1 MIDLRSDTVT
11 KPTPAM
17 REAMAR
23 AEVGDDVFGDDPT
36 VNRLQAVAAEMMGK
50 EAAIF
55 VPSGT
60 MGNLA
65 ALLAHCERG
74 QEALIGDESHIYH
87 YEAGGAS
94 ALGGVVYHI
103 LPTTAAGELPLDAV
117 AGAVRPAYDAHAAQA
132 GVVCLENTHNRCGG
146 VVVSL
151 EYMAALKA
159 WADEQHLPVH
169 LDGARVF
176 NAATALGVPVRAI
189 AEHVTSIQFCLS
201 KALGAPVG
209 SMVAGSAEFI
219 RKVHRIRKMVGG
231 GMRQVG
237 VLAAA
242 GLIALTDMPKHL
254 PADHANARML
264 AEGLAALPQIALDLA
279 SVQTNIIVFGLRDTA
294 LVPETLVAHARE
306 HGVLLVP
313 FKGRVRA
320 VTHHDV
326 SAADCQTALQVI
338 AALVQAGNH

>member
-36 VNRLQAVAAEMMGK
+36 VNELQAVAAEIMGK

-117 AGAVRPAYDAHAAQA
+117 AGAVRPAYDVHAAQA
-132 GVVCLENTHNRCGG
+132 GVVCLENTHNCCGG

-242 GLIALTDMPKHL
+242 GLIALTEMPKHL

>member
-11 KPTPAM
+11 KPTAAM

-36 VNRLQAVAAEMMGK
+36 INRLQDTAAELMGK

-60 MGNLA
+60 MGNLSA
-65 ALLAHCERG
+65 VLAHCERG
-74 QEALIGDESHIYH
+74 QEALLGDESHIYH
-87 YEAGGAS
+87 YEAGGVS
-94 ALGGVVYHI
+94 ALGGVVFHV
-103 LPTTAAGELPLDAV
+103 LPTTPAGELPLAAV
-117 AGAVRPAYDAHAAQA
+117 AAAVRPAYDAHAAQA
-132 GVVCLENTHNRCGG
+132 GVVCIENTHNRCGG

-159 WADEQHLPVH
+159 WADDQGLPVH

-176 NAATALGVPVRAI
+176 NAASALGVPVRAI
-189 AEHVTSIQFCLS
+189 ADQVTSIQFCLS

-209 SMVAGSAEFI
+209 SLVAGPASLI
-219 RKVHRIRKMVGG
+219 KRVHRIRKMLGG
-231 GMRQVG
+231 GMRQAG

-242 GLIALTDMPKHL
+242 GLIALTEMPQRL
-254 PADHANARML
+254 PEDHANARML
-264 AEGLAALPQIALDLA
+264 AEGLAALPAIELDLD
-279 SVQTNIIVFGLRDTA
+279 SVQTNIIVFGLRHPTLSPDS
-294 LVPETLVAHARE
+294 LVAAARE
-306 HGVLLVP
+306 QGVLLVP

-320 VTHHDV
+320 VTHLDV
-326 SAADCQTALQVI
+326 SAADCRAALQVI
-338 AALVQAGNH
+338 GEIVSKG